1 MHCRPRLTT
10 LLVHH
15 VDHACFA
22 SMSRGFCTGVVD
34 NNKNAQAC
42 KLQLRTRFG
51 FCFYIGA
58 SIRICYDEGEHRG
71 TEGEREAGKRRNVR
85 DAVFVSV
92 KRNKHLKWCRP
103 RRKNLTPSVPSHFA
117 CSCPELVCIL
127 RSGEFCQPSTEQN
140 TPICKDLTHE
150 STWNRP
156 HP

>member
-71 TEGEREAGKRRNVR
+71 TEGERLAEKRERRSVR
-85 DAVFVSV
+85 LREEEKAPKMVSTLS
-92 KRNKHLKWCRP
+92 KK
-103 RRKNLTPSVPSHFA
+103 SHSIRALPLRLFLSRT
-117 CSCPELVCIL
+117 CLYFERWRIL
-127 RSGEFCQPSTEQN
+127 PTFHRAKYT
-140 TPICKDLTHE
+140 DLQRLDT
-150 STWNRP
+150 
-156 HP
+156 